1 MDRKA
6 KIREYKETPRLMGVY
21 QIKNR
26 VNGKVL
32 IGSSVN
38 LPAILNRYQSE
49 LKTGGCRNA
58 ALQREWKEF
67 GSEAFEFK
75 ELEILEPEDD
85 PAYDPAEDLQV
96 LEDLWVEKLKPFE
109 EKGYNKLP
117 GNKWKS
123 K

>member
-1 MDRKA
+1 MKQTTLHGKILGEQITKKMDRKA

-38 LPAILNRYQSE
+38 LPAILNRYKSE

-58 ALQREWKEF
+58 ALQNEWNES
-67 GSEAFEFK
+67 GPWLS
-75 ELEILEPEDD
+75 LL
-85 PAYDPAEDLQV
+85 
-96 LEDLWVEKLKPFE
+96 
-109 EKGYNKLP
+109 NP
-117 GNKWKS
+117 GV
-123 K
+123 